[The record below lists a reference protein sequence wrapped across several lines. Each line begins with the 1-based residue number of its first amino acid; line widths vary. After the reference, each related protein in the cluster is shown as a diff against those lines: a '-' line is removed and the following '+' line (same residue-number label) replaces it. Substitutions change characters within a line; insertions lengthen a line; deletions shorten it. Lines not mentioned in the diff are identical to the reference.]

1 MTPSSRGWGCFIR
14 LLRLR
19 LSHELAHGV
28 TVVART
34 DVEFEELRGWWDHHI
49 ESDKSTDPLA
59 RQLRT
64 KLSRA
69 SHHTAGARCCASRAL
84 RERGAAGGKAGDS
97 EALPTRSCHDATT
110 EK

>member
-1 MTPSSRGWGCFIR
+1 MPR
-14 LLRLR
+14 LH

-97 EALPTRSCHDATT
+97 EAPSPHTQLSRRDHR
-110 EK
+110 K